1 MNIRGTKGLVTV
13 VYFCWLIYENRRFF
27 KTWNEYMSM
36 KNDHYNVLMEYLSK
50 SVKPALLNIKVVSY
64 LFVSVLL
71 IGGAGVWM

>member
-1 MNIRGTKGLVTV
+1 
-13 VYFCWLIYENRRFF
+13 
-27 KTWNEYMSM
+27 MSM